1 MATEAQIAANRR
13 NAQASTGP
21 RTPEGKA
28 ASSRNATTLGLYS
41 HAGYVRPDETDLY
54 LEFCAGYQHALAPE
68 GAIEHTLAAEI
79 MHAAWRLRRCSIV
92 ESGWST
98 NTGTADNF
106 LDPME
111 DRIFGPIQDSIDRS
125 RARNHRILH
134 RAMTELRLIQTE
146 RHFRAQA
153 LRDELLPDDF
163 DATKLG
169 LATCKIV
176 ARGPRLGPSVNRTQ
190 SVPRNSP
197 CICGSGLK
205 YKRCCGQNAPAILS
219 VTAINNDRAA

>member
-1 MATEAQIAANRR
+1 MASPAQALANRA
-13 NAQASTGP
+13 NAQHSTGP
-21 RTPEGKA
+21 RTEEGKA
-28 ASSRNATTLGLYS
+28 RSARNATTLGLYS

-134 RAMTELRLIQTE
+134 RAMTELRRIQTE
-146 RHFRAQA
+146 RH

-169 LATCKIV
+169 LASCKIK
-176 ARGPRLGPSVNRTQ
+176 NQTQ
-190 SVPRNSP
+190 SIPGKARNSP
-197 CICGSGLK
+197 CTCGSGIK
-205 YKRCCGQNAPAILS
+205 YKRCCGRNARNSPSLLQS
-219 VTAINNDRAA
+219 AA